1 MPSTLTD
8 GFERP
13 ALGLAV
19 SLVSTAKIAA
29 PLGSPIKRTP
39 LGPNARGPADRSST
53 FPRCSAFGVSAAAA
67 ATVIAPRTI
76 PAKAHL
82 NCIERAFLNGGQ
94 LRSAASLINTPTG
107 AVRQSCGDQR
117 AITGV
122 VRARGAMTRSRAPER
137 HSAKSVGM
145 QIRLNAFRETNWAN
159 SSGRDPTRAATY
171 IFRT

>member
-1 MPSTLTD
+1 MPSALTD

-13 ALGLAV
+13 ALELAV

-53 FPRCSAFGVSAAAA
+53 FPRCSAFGVSAAA

-117 AITGV
+117 ATTGV

-137 HSAKSVGM
+137 HSA
-145 QIRLNAFRETNWAN
+145 
-159 SSGRDPTRAATY
+159 
-171 IFRT
+171 